1 MKKKLFLFI
10 LLLSHPL
17 LSQNTEAARK
27 LLDEVSGK
35 ISSFKNIKFDFTYV
49 LENRPE
55 NIRQETN
62 GYVTISK
69 DLYRINFLGFEQL
82 FDGKMTYT
90 IIPENEEI
98 TIRDPEEESEFGIN
112 PSEILTIYKKD
123 YAYQWDIKQ
132 NVMGTPVQFI
142 KLIPN
147 EEKKE
152 LKYLLLG
159 IDMRTKL
166 IYRLIEIGRYDT
178 RTTLTLK
185 NIKTNINLRDDFF
198 VFDKNK
204 YPDYYINN

>member
-98 TIRDPEEESEFGIN
+98 TISDPEEESEFGIN
-112 PSEILTIYKKD
+112 PSKILTIYKKD

-198 VFDKNK
+198 LFDKNK

>member
-1 MKKKLFLFI
+1 MKKKIFLFI

-98 TIRDPEEESEFGIN
+98 TISDPEEESEFGIN

>member
-1 MKKKLFLFI
+1 
-10 LLLSHPL
+10 
-17 LSQNTEAARK
+17 
-27 LLDEVSGK
+27 
-35 ISSFKNIKFDFTYV
+35 
-49 LENRPE
+49 
-55 NIRQETN
+55 
-62 GYVTISK
+62 
-69 DLYRINFLGFEQL
+69 
-82 FDGKMTYT
+82 
-90 IIPENEEI
+90 
-98 TIRDPEEESEFGIN
+98 
-112 PSEILTIYKKD
+112 
-123 YAYQWDIKQ
+123 
-132 NVMGTPVQFI
+132 MGTPVQFI

-198 VFDKNK
+198 LFDKNK